1 MLTTLQSRSHYFIDV
16 GNENQKNLSDLICH
30 MANKSE
36 FESSSKSKSFALE
49 FQVIKTL
56 GHHLP
61 SVEVINGL
69 KVKVL
74 RKGYYLCVCEQANT
88 GAGK

>member
-1 MLTTLQSRSHYFIDV
+1 MDRGAWYASLWGRKELDTTERLHFT
-16 GNENQKNLSDLICH
+16 
-30 MANKSE
+30 
-36 FESSSKSKSFALE
+36 SKSKSFALE

-61 SVEVINGL
+61 SVEVINDL

-74 RKGYYLCVCEQANT
+74 WKGYYLCVCEQANT